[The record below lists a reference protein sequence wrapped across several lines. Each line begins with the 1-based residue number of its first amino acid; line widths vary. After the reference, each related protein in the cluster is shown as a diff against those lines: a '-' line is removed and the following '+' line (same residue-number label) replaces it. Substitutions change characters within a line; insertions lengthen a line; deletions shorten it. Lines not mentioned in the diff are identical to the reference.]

1 MPDILFL
8 CVLAPPPRL
17 RYILTMRFRF
27 FPLFIIFVICLS
39 CASNKAS
46 SFKEGDDFLASDS
59 GALSIPLG
67 NIDVGITKAF
77 SSVISREDAA
87 AVYDSVNDIVT
98 LEFKS
103 AGAVHNR
110 QYWTAGARET
120 FIKALAQYEI
130 DYEARNLPAGFLN
143 SGKRAVYGKAEIPIH
158 WWSLSFSNHARGISR
173 LDFGYRFKDRAPYF
187 TVTQSEAKD
196 TYVNSQNSSTQ
207 VTLYFTRAMAQE
219 LAALFNEENL
229 YAVQN
234 RR

>member
-1 MPDILFL
+1 MK
-8 CVLAPPPRL
+8 
-17 RYILTMRFRF
+17 FRF
-27 FPLFIIFVICLS
+27 FPLFVAVVICLS

-46 SFKEGDDFLASDS
+46 SFREGDDFIADDS
-59 GALSIPLG
+59 GTGSIPLG

-77 SSVISREDAA
+77 SAAVSKENAA
-87 AVYDSVNDIVT
+87 AVYDSANDIVT

-103 AGAVHNR
+103 AGAIHNR
-110 QYWTAGARET
+110 QYWTARARET

-130 DYEARNLPAGFLN
+130 DYEARDLPTGFLS
-143 SGKRAVYGKAEIPIH
+143 SGKREIYGKAEILIH

-173 LDFGYRFKDRAPYF
+173 LDFGYRFKKRNPYF
-187 TVTQSEAKD
+187 TVTQSETKD
-196 TYVNSQNSSTQ
+196 TYVNPKNSSAQ
-207 VTLYFTRAMAQE
+207 VTLYFTRVMAQE